1 MSKNKTPQ
9 AIRGT
14 QDIFGPEAEAF
25 AFVVETFER
34 VRKLYRFRRV
44 EMPVFEKTEVFA
56 RSIGE
61 TTDIVSKEMYSFDD
75 RGGDSLTLR
84 PEFTAGIARAYL
96 TNGWQ
101 QHAPLKVGTHG
112 PLFRYERPQK
122 GRYRQFHQIDA
133 EIIGAAEP
141 QADVELLAMAD
152 QLLKEL
158 GIEGVTLHLNTL
170 GDGDSREAWRAAL
183 IEYFSAVK
191 DELSEDSQERLEKNP
206 LRILDSKDR
215 RDRKFVADAPKIDAF
230 LSDEATALFDAVTS
244 GLDAAGVKWVRAESL
259 VRGLDYYRHTAF
271 EFIPDEGSAAAD
283 ALGSQSTILGGGR
296 YDGLMESLG
305 GAPTPAVGW
314 AAGIERLAML
324 VGEEKLDLLRPE
336 TLIVLPDGPS
346 AIAKATALTAF
357 IRRRLPELVEK
368 IDALR
373 WQRNFQIED
382 ASSEGIIADTDGDY
396 EFSGAFEL
404 AFKHNQRKQFDK
416 AKRDGASVIV
426 TVRDDGTTSERSMLV
441 SSSRTETDFA
451 KGALGMHALW
461 SLIEMELQGEEYSLV
476 NNRQIKLP

>member
-1 MSKNKTPQ
+1 MFRPSPKRLKQRPLARYRYCGKFDLRLVAQPMSKNTPK

-14 QDIFGPEAEAF
+14 QDIFGADAEAF

-44 EMPVFEKTEVFA
+44 EMPVFEKTEVFSRA
-56 RSIGE
+56 IGE
-61 TTDIVSKEMYSFDD
+61 TTDVVSKEMYSFED

-84 PEFTAGIARAYL
+84 PEFTAGIARAFL

-101 QHAPLKVGTHG
+101 QHAPLKVATHG

-133 EIIGAAEP
+133 EIIGAGEP

-170 GDGDSREAWRAAL
+170 GDAESRDAWRAGL
-183 IEYFSAVK
+183 IEYFGAVRG
-191 DELSEDSQERLEKNP
+191 ELSEDSQERLDKNP
-206 LRILDSKDR
+206 LRILDSKDP
-215 RDRKFVADAPKIDAF
+215 RDRAFVADAPKIDQY
-230 LSDEATALFDAVTS
+230 LSDEALAFFGAVTS
-244 GLDAAGVKWVRAESL
+244 GLDAAGVKWSRAESL

-283 ALGSQSTILGGGR
+283 ALGAQSTVLGGGR

-324 VGEEKLDLLRPE
+324 VGEREAQPLE
-336 TLIVLPDGPS
+336 AMV
-346 AIAKATALTAF
+346 
-357 IRRRLPELVEK
+357 LVEDDDGLNAA
-368 IDALR
+368 IELLGQLR
-373 WQRNFQIED
+373 AGGVVAEIM
-382 ASSEGIIADTDGDY
+382 ASGSPKKRYDKAVKQQPRAILRVGSDGYDS
-396 EFSGAFEL
+396 FSGDLSANLKEAL
-404 AFKHNQRKQFDK
+404 
-416 AKRDGASVIV
+416 
-426 TVRDDGTTSERSMLV
+426 
-441 SSSRTETDFA
+441 
-451 KGALGMHALW
+451 KGRL
-461 SLIEMELQGEEYSLV
+461 
-476 NNRQIKLP
+476 